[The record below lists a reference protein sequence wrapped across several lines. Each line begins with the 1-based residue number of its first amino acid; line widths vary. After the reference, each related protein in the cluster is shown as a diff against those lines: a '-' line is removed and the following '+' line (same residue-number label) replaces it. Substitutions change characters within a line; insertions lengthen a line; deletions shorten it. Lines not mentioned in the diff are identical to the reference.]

1 MTSGVS
7 VRLGGM
13 SIESGH
19 EFHEVIDSF
28 ARLDS
33 IALRVEQDVV
43 EIGSGEGEPLRI
55 DGITVCVTMTDE
67 RAAKRLVMRH
77 RMVRGP
83 QQSALALSRTWCAW
97 LPDASRLLPVSVR
110 LTLVTGG

>member
-1 MTSGVS
+1 MNTETGF
-7 VRLGGM
+7 
-13 SIESGH
+13 

-33 IALRVEQDVV
+33 IALRVEQDVL
-43 EIGSGEGEPLRI
+43 EIRTGQGDPTRI
-55 DGITVCVTMTDE
+55 DGLTVYVTMSDA
-67 RAAKRLVMRH
+67 RAAQRLVTRH
-77 RMVRGP
+77 RMVPG

-97 LPDASRLLPVSVR
+97 LPDASHLLPVSVR